1 MKKNTYKRTKCNTCG
16 AMFMS
21 PLSSGAINCPA
32 CSKNKGSARE
42 RPYTRDTVFLV
53 CKWYDEGMTI
63 KRLASLLYRSED
75 NIRNALKRGGRLK
88 DE

>member
-1 MKKNTYKRTKCNTCG
+1 MKKNTYKRVKCNTCG
-16 AMFMS
+16 ALFMS
-21 PLSSGAINCPA
+21 RLSSGAINCPA

-42 RPYTRDTVFLV
+42 RPYTVDTVFLV

-75 NIRNALKRGGRLK
+75 NIRNALKKGGRLK